1 MIIPQFDQ
9 DIATIKALEIQ
20 HRNGYHIS
28 EKDYTQFL
36 DAIIAVNQLYANVK
50 LIETYA
56 PSEAVAKEA

>member
-9 DIATIKALEIQ
+9 DIATVQAIEIQ

-50 LIETYA
+50 KQYHYDKI
-56 PSEAVAKEA
+56 KEATK